1 MGYLKL
7 EVKILK
13 ENYVFLLIG
22 LFAAI
27 VGDILV
33 FLRYFERNLVNFDST
48 KGSQHLVKELGSFGD
63 LKLQKRVEKVVTH
76 TSVGV
81 GKAHLQYTKNVLS
94 ETRTGEARQ
103 HYAQPS
109 VFH

>member
-33 FLRYFERNLVNFDST
+33 SLSYFELHLVMFDST
-48 KGSQHLVKELGSFGD
+48 KGSKHLVKELGSFGEIEAA
-63 LKLQKRVEKVVTH
+63 KTNWKRGQTYLGK
-76 TSVGV
+76 G
-81 GKAHLQYTKNVLS
+81 GKAAPAVH
-94 ETRTGEARQ
+94 
-103 HYAQPS
+103 
-109 VFH
+109 